1 MVNLNTLSMICNHCM
16 PTCDSNWFVLSQ
28 VIDVQQHLSITMSVN
43 VENFVTNT
51 QKLILKEKDAEIA
64 ETKYVALLVLITV
77 VIINGRATI

>member
-1 MVNLNTLSMICNHCM
+1 
-16 PTCDSNWFVLSQ
+16 
-28 VIDVQQHLSITMSVN
+28 MSVN